1 VLDELVQAC
10 LANALPNNE
19 WDEKHKHDADQNGDG
34 NPLGLIYCITRVL
47 IECIEY
53 FAVEP

>member
-1 VLDELVQAC
+1 VLDELVQAR

-47 IECIEY
+47 IERIEY